1 MGNCFTKWVSERNSH
16 RISVVKGDVRRVLGS
31 RALLWIRC
39 GSGSGANSINGDL
52 NDCYRRKED
61 EMETKT
67 VIGKEAG
74 VIHVRWMVGLYRSDN
89 VCVLSVFGRD
99 SGVVLFVF

>member
-1 MGNCFTKWVSERNSH
+1 
-16 RISVVKGDVRRVLGS
+16 
-31 RALLWIRC
+31 
-39 GSGSGANSINGDL
+39 
-52 NDCYRRKED
+52 
-61 EMETKT
+61 METKT

-99 SGVVLFVF
+99 SGVVLFVFWSNMVTEHPRLMLMFCEMLYVQPGAPRPNRESQASSLLSGTVFLLIF